1 MTSNIKQQLRKQIK
15 KLKIKR
21 RNDYPGGASVFAY
34 VQLTPR
40 YGVKFYKRR
49 KLCEDAFLRQK
60 ASHSIGLAPEAYFIV
75 RKGFKL
81 GYVTRHAETETRAKR
96 EDVRE
101 IQRTCVSM
109 GWCAS
114 DIDTDQNVGY
124 VDGRLVLIDFDDA
137 TLT

>member
-1 MTSNIKQQLRKQIK
+1 MTQNIKKQLKTKIK
-15 KLKIKR
+15 RLKISR

-75 RKGFKL
+75 RKGFKW
-81 GYVTRHAETETRAKR
+81 GYVTRHADTDRPGKR

-101 IQRTCVSM
+101 IQRICVSM
-109 GWCAS
+109 GWCGM
-114 DIDTDQNVGY
+114 DIDTEQNVGY

>member
-1 MTSNIKQQLRKQIK
+1 MNIG
-15 KLKIKR
+15 R
-21 RNDYPGGASVFAY
+21 RDDYPRGASVFAY

-49 KLCEDAFLRQK
+49 QLCEDAFLRQR
-60 ASHSIGLAPEAYFIV
+60 ASHGIGLAPEAYFLV
-75 RKGFKL
+75 RKGFRW
-81 GYVTRHAETETRAKR
+81 GYVTQHADTERSAKR
-96 EDVRE
+96 KDVRE
-101 IQRTCVSM
+101 IRRTCTSM